1 MFSSQGCQCVINV
14 LKELADW
21 ACVQTLCPLA
31 VTSQQP
37 CDPVKEMLFIIP
49 LPHSKE
55 IGGKEVSWPSCTVN
69 EMEGPEFD
77 LSSDYLTYSL
87 HCLPQINRPQPRVM
101 PIIQTEPR
109 LLGLSQCRAR
119 S

>member
-31 VTSQQP
+31 VTSHQP

-55 IGGKEVSWPSCTVN
+55 IRGKEV
-69 EMEGPEFD
+69 GP
-77 LSSDYLTYSL
+77 LAQLMKWRGQSLTSVL
-87 HCLPQINRPQPRVM
+87 
-101 PIIQTEPR
+101 II
-109 LLGLSQCRAR
+109 
-119 S
+119 